1 MGSFNKVLLMGNLT
15 RDPELRVTQGGM
27 SICKFSVATSRQS
40 KAADG
45 TAREETVFVD
55 VDAFGKQADVIAK
68 YFTKGRQIFVEGR
81 LRLDQWET
89 QSGEKRSK
97 LGVVL
102 EGFQFVGPRSEDD
115 SPAQFAGAPGVQ
127 FSNASG
133 VQRENGNVPGLVE
146 DLSRVREPVALPPSV
161 DMQMDDGVPF

>member
-45 TAREETVFVD
+45 TAREETVFID
-55 VDAFGKQADVIAK
+55 VDAFGKQAEVIAK
-68 YFTKGRQIFVEGR
+68 YFAKGRQIFVEGR
-81 LRLDQWET
+81 LRLDQWEN

-102 EGFQFVGPRSEDD
+102 EGFQFIGPRSDEDT
-115 SPAQFAGAPGVQ
+115 SGQFAGAADAQQEAVAP
-127 FSNASG
+127 A
-133 VQRENGNVPGLVE
+133 GLVE
-146 DLSRVREPVALPPSV
+146 DLSRSKKSSAPRPLNIDV
-161 DMQMDDGVPF
+161 QMDENVPF